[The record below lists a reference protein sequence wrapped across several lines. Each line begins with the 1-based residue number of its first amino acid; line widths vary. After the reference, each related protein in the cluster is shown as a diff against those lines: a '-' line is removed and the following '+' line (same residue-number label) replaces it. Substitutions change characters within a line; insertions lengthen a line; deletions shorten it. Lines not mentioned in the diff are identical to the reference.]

1 MAVLIISHE
10 IWTTP
15 IITSW
20 NFRKNILDLMKSLE
34 NLHCSYYREVK
45 FSQKIMQFC
54 WCDLKIW
61 PTPIIRSW
69 NFCKN
74 KAVLMM
80 SLEKLNWPYYKEMK
94 FSQKYPRFNEVTW
107 KFELPLLTGGK
118 SSTKIWQF
126 CWCDLKIWPAPI
138 ITREN
143 ICKNKAILM
152 TSLKNLNCPCYH
164 ELKFLQKYTRFIE
177 HFNCPHYH
185 FFKYKVVLMTSL
197 ENLAFPYYHKVKFSL
212 K

>member
-1 MAVLIISHE
+1 
-10 IWTTP
+10 
-15 IITSW
+15 
-20 NFRKNILDLMKSLE
+20 MKSLE

-74 KAVLMM
+74 KAVLMK

-94 FSQKYPRFNEVTW
+94 LSEKYPRFNEVTW

-118 SSTKIWQF
+118 SSPKISQF

-138 ITREN
+138 ITRGN
-143 ICKNKAILM
+143 ICENKAVLM
-152 TSLKNLNCPCYH
+152 TSLENLNCPYYR

-177 HFNCPHYH
+177 HLNCPHYH
-185 FFKYKVVLMTSL
+185 FFKCKVVLMTSL
-197 ENLAFPYYHKVKFSL
+197 ENLAFPYHHKVNFSL